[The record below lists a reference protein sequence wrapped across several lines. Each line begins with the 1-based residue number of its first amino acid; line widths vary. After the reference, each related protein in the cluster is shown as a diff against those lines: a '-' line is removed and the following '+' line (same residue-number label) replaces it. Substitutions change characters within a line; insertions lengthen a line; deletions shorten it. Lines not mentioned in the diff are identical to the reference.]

1 MTRLTDGPRVAAFA
15 ERYARHSKGRW
26 AGQPLVFEPWQRE
39 FHDEAFELDGH
50 TGLRAYREVIL
61 GIPRKNSKSTMASND
76 ALYLLMADGED
87 GPEVY
92 ATAAAKAQ
100 AGIVLGQAKQFVM
113 ASPGLQD
120 FLRVRQYHIECASN
134 NGIFRV
140 LSSDAPLQHGL
151 NPHGVI
157 VDELH
162 AHKSPDLYTAM
173 TTGGGAR
180 EQPLTVGITTA
191 GFDEEQLLGLIYNAA
206 LEKAGLIERRPGLT
220 IVRDPETRFL
230 MFWYGADADADPDD
244 PKVWMTANPA
254 SWITEDYLR
263 VQRAKPTMRLADFRR
278 YHLNQWVG
286 VAEDWLPTGAWAACR
301 DGKADPD
308 DPLHGLN
315 PKWPISV
322 GIDFGV
328 QDDTTCVLV
337 AQRIP
342 MPLGRRSPEIPT
354 PEDLVIVRARFFTPA
369 VGKLEADVGEILDC
383 LRSLRHRFPEAAR
396 KPNRQFPG
404 GPAYAYDPWGFKA
417 LAQILEGEG
426 LVMIEV
432 PQNDS
437 RMVPAA
443 TELYG
448 LIVSGRLRHDGDPVL
463 ARHIAN
469 VVGRSRGE
477 SGWRITKL
485 KDSSKKI
492 DGAVATAMGVQ
503 EALRPWPKPHATA
516 FVA

>member
-1 MTRLTDGPRVAAFA
+1 MTRITDGPRVAAFA
-15 ERYARHSKGRW
+15 QRYARHSKGRW

-39 FHDEAFELDGH
+39 FHDEAFEVDDH
-50 TGLRAYREVIL
+50 TGLRVYREVIL
-61 GIPRKNSKSTMASND
+61 GIPRKNSKSTMASNA
-76 ALYLLMADGED
+76 ALYLLTSDQEE
-87 GPEVY
+87 GPEIY
-92 ATAAAKAQ
+92 ATAAAQAQ
-100 AGIVLGQAKQFVM
+100 GTIVLNQAKQFVA

-120 FLRVRQYHIECASN
+120 FLRVRQYHIECSAN

-180 EQPLTVGITTA
+180 EQPLTIGITTA

-206 LEKAGLIERRPGLT
+206 LEKSGLIERRPGLT
-220 IVRDPETRFL
+220 IVRDPATKFL
-230 MFWYGADADADPDD
+230 MYWYGAGPDDDPAD
-244 PKVWMTANPA
+244 PKVWAYANPA
-254 SWITEDYLR
+254 SWITVDDLR
-263 VQRAKPTMRLADFRR
+263 VEFSKPTMRLADFRR

-286 VAEDWLPTGAWAACR
+286 VAEDWLPQGAWAACR
-301 DGKADPD
+301 EGKPDPAD
-308 DPLHGLN
+308 LLLGLN
-315 PKWPISV
+315 PKWPVSV

-328 QDDTTCVLV
+328 QDDTTCVAV

-342 MPLGRRSPEIPT
+342 MPLGRRSPETPS
-354 PEDLVIVRARFFTPA
+354 PEDLVMVRARFFTPTG
-369 VGKLEADVGEILDC
+369 GKIEADVGEILSY
-383 LRSLRHRFPEAAR
+383 LRSLRVRFPAAAR
-396 KPNRQFPG
+396 KATRQFPG
-404 GPAYAYDPWGFKA
+404 GPTYAYDPWGFKA

-426 LVMIEV
+426 LLMVEV

-443 TELYG
+443 TELYALVTG
-448 LIVSGRLRHDGDPVL
+448 GRLRHNGDPVL

-492 DGAVATAMGVQ
+492 DGAVATAMAVQ